1 MATNTATTIDWN
13 VLQKEMEALFGP
25 SAGAKSNDSSNQQG
39 GADVTLSDLQTK
51 ISDTQKKLK
60 DAQGTLSNYYTTR
73 YDQEYN
79 VQGLGEVKNKIANLD
94 SKIAGEKLMRD
105 ESIGKVRKNPYY
117 SAATI
122 TGEAGEIERLAN
134 ARINNYIDERN
145 SLSGQYNGTL
155 DEITKKVAA
164 ETAEKERGVEDLKSD
179 LLSLQNQY
187 SSYQDEL
194 SKQLEKAEDTKR
206 WESEFMLKLQ
216 DAEQRAK
223 ESDIKYS
230 PDSSSS
236 TKTSISDRIAQGLEP
251 DPTLRATAA
260 RLINQGVQD
269 PTRLGY
275 TGELAVE
282 LESEM
287 DWLNKQNP
295 QNEETTSYSSP
306 AQGTT
311 KESSFRREVRD
322 AWKEGY
328 SPDELK
334 QIYGGIN
341 FSDSSKSVS
350 EIIDDEWRVKN
361 EPGLKGGWE
370 RLWRIG
376 V

>member
-1 MATNTATTIDWN
+1 MATNTATTIDWKA
-13 VLQKEMEALFGP
+13 LQKEMEALFGP
-25 SAGAKSNDSSNQQG
+25 SAGSGSDASSDQPDV
-39 GADVTLSDLQTK
+39 ADYTLSDLQTK

-60 DAQGTLSNYYTTR
+60 DAQGALSNYYTIR

-79 VQGLGEVKNKIANLD
+79 VQGLGEVKNKITNID
-94 SKIAGEKLMRD
+94 SKIAGEKLIRD
-105 ESIGKVRKNPYY
+105 ESISKVRKNPYY

-145 SLSGQYNGTL
+145 GLSGQYNGTL

-179 LLSLQNQY
+179 LSSFQNQY
-187 SSYQDEL
+187 SNYQSEL
-194 SKQLEKAEDTKR
+194 SKQLEKAEDTKH

-223 ESDIKYS
+223 ESNLKYS
-230 PDSSSS
+230 SDSSQN
-236 TKTSISDRIAQGLEP
+236 TKTSMSDRIAQGLEP
-251 DPTLRATAA
+251 DPTLRATAQ
-260 RLINQGVQD
+260 RLINQGTMD

-282 LESEM
+282 LESEI
-287 DWLNKQNP
+287 DWINKQNP
-295 QNEETTSYSSP
+295 QKQQTSYASP
-306 AQGTT
+306 AQGAT
-311 KESSFRREVRD
+311 KENAFRREVRD

-341 FSDSSKSVS
+341 FSDSKKSVS
-350 EIIDDEWRVKN
+350 EIINDEWKVKN
-361 EPGLKGGWE
+361 EPGLKGWWD

>member
-1 MATNTATTIDWN
+1 MATNTTTTIDWKA
-13 VLQKEMEALFGP
+13 LQKEMEALFGP
-25 SAGAKSNDSSNQQG
+25 SAGSGSDASSDQPDV
-39 GADVTLSDLQTK
+39 ADYTLSDLQTK

-79 VQGLGEVKNKIANLD
+79 VQGLGEVKNKITNID
-94 SKIAGEKLMRD
+94 SKIAGEKLIRD
-105 ESIGKVRKNPYY
+105 ESISKVRKNPYY

-145 SLSGQYNGTL
+145 GLSGQYNGTL

-179 LLSLQNQY
+179 LSSFQNQY
-187 SSYQDEL
+187 SNYQSEL
-194 SKQLEKAEDTKR
+194 SKQLEKAEDTKH

-223 ESDIKYS
+223 ESNLKYFS
-230 PDSSSS
+230 DSSQN
-236 TKTSISDRIAQGLEP
+236 TKTSMSDRIAQGLEP
-251 DPTLRATAA
+251 DPTLRATAQ
-260 RLINQGVQD
+260 RLINQGTMD

-282 LESEM
+282 LESEI
-287 DWLNKQNP
+287 DWINKQNP
-295 QNEETTSYSSP
+295 QKQQTSYASP
-306 AQGTT
+306 TQGAT
-311 KESSFRREVRD
+311 KENAFRREVRD

-341 FSDSSKSVS
+341 FSDSKKSVS
-350 EIIDDEWRVKN
+350 EIIDDEWKVKN
-361 EPGLKGGWE
+361 EPGLKGWWD

>member
-1 MATNTATTIDWN
+1 MASNTATTIDWKT
-13 VLQKEMEALFGP
+13 LQKEMEALFGP
-25 SAGAKSNDSSNQQG
+25 SAET
-39 GADVTLSDLQTK
+39 ADASTPEEPSADYTLSDLQTK
-51 ISDTQKKLK
+51 IGDAQKKLET
-60 DAQGTLSNYYTTR
+60 AQGTLSNYYTTR

-79 VQGLGEVKNKIANLD
+79 ARGLGDVKNKITGLD
-94 SKIAGEKLMRD
+94 SKIASEKTMRD
-105 ESIGKVRKNPYY
+105 ESMSKVRKNPYY

-145 SLSGQYNGTL
+145 GLAGEYNGTL
-155 DEITKKVAA
+155 DEVTKKVAA
-164 ETAEKERGVEDLKSD
+164 ETAEKERDVENLKES
-179 LLSLQNQY
+179 LSGLKNQY
-187 SSYQDEL
+187 SNYQSEL

-223 ESDIKYS
+223 DANKPSGGG
-230 PDSSSS
+230 SSNQTADERMSS
-236 TKTSISDRIAQGLEP
+236 RIAQGLEP
-251 DPTLRATAA
+251 DPTLRATAQ
-260 RLINQGVQD
+260 RLINQGISD

-275 TGELAVE
+275 SGDLAVQ

-287 DWLNKQNP
+287 GWINKQNP
-295 QNEETTSYSSP
+295 QNQSTTYASP
-306 AQGTT
+306 VQGTT
-311 KESSFRREVRD
+311 KESAFRREVRD

-334 QIYGGIN
+334 QIYGGVN
-341 FSDSSKSVS
+341 FSDSNKSVS
-350 EIIDDEWRVKN
+350 EIIDDEWKVKN
-361 EPGLKGGWE
+361 EPGLKGWWD